1 MNRLAPRLLLASA
14 LLSLTGIAVAAGV
27 KTLHAEYKNGQVKIT
42 WTAPAGEKP
51 VFYNLYYSQ
60 STILGNNGEYDDFEK
75 IDGMKTEF
83 QMTRAAKGE
92 LYVAV
97 LPVDADGEET
107 ASFTEEVRLA
117 LMEGTSANA
126 SGTSGAMVAQA
137 VGTTLLTL
145 EKAQSDSATGILLTF
160 SHATTVPAAQA
171 KTAFTVEDASGALIP
186 LTRLTIKD
194 KTVLL
199 HTQGQKRG
207 ATYIV
212 RIQPVITGK
221 DATGKVINLDPLR
234 SSVTFTA
241 TEGSLAPLVA
251 SIKQPVQQA
260 KSSSARAVLPATVTP
275 PAPVTTVPAKGL
287 PSSGLGIV
295 SILGA
300 SGAIMGWRR
309 MKR

>member
-14 LLSLTGIAVAAGV
+14 LLSLTGIAAAAGV
-27 KTLHAEYKNGQVKIT
+27 KTLHAEYKGGQVKVT
-42 WTAPAGEKP
+42 WTAPAGAQP
-51 VFYNLYYSQ
+51 AFYNLYYSQ

-75 IDGMKTEF
+75 IDGGKTEF
-83 QMTRAAKGE
+83 QMTRTAKGE
-92 LYVAV
+92 LYIAV

-117 LMEGTSANA
+117 LTEGASANA
-126 SGTSGAMVAQA
+126 GGTPAVAVAQA
-137 VGTTLLTL
+137 AGTTLLTL

-186 LTRLTIKD
+186 LTRLTIRD

-199 HTQGQKRG
+199 HTMGQKRG

-212 RIQPVITGK
+212 RIQPVVTGK

-241 TEGSLAPLVA
+241 TEGSLAPIVA
-251 SIKQPVQQA
+251 PIKQPVQQA
-260 KSSSARAVLPATVTP
+260 KSSTRSVLPATVTQP
-275 PAPVTTVPAKGL
+275 VPATSVPAKGL

-300 SGAIMGWRR
+300 SGAIMGWRKMR
-309 MKR
+309 RK